1 MSSIDFSELIK
12 SKKGVI
18 TSDREDCGNIIG
30 ERDDSI
36 IVEKDGISEHVY
48 IIPKSKVGGYDGA
61 QLILNISAT
70 ELQSFEE
77 RRENKG
83 ESIKDTIKDK
93 VDPGNIKDTIV
104 DKVDKV
110 KDLIT
115 GDDNKKLE

>member
-18 TSDREDCGNIIG
+18 TSEREDCGNIIG

-48 IIPKSKVGGYDGA
+48 LLPKSKVGGYDGA

-70 ELQSFEE
+70 ELRSFEE
-77 RRENKG
+77 RKETKG
-83 ESIKDTIKDK
+83 ESIKETIKDK

-115 GDDNKKLE
+115 GDDNKKL